1 MKIILNNKDLNK
13 ALKNVS
19 NLGFVPT
26 MGGLHKGH
34 LSLIKKSNNYSKKT
48 LVSIFVN
55 PTQFNNKT
63 DFVKYPRNNKKD
75 LALLKKNKV
84 DYVYIPKK
92 KDIYNF
98 KRKKKITINKKNKI
112 LCAKFRQGHF
122 EGVLDVMDRLTK
134 LINPTKIYMGEKD
147 LQQLYLV
154 KEYLE
159 KKYKVNVISCKII
172 RDIRKFALSSRNF
185 LLKKKEL
192 ITMGQLAQ
200 YLIYLKKKLKK
211 ISNVEEFLNKKKE
224 TLNKSFNINIE
235 YLELRNMYN
244 LKKSNKIKNSKLLI
258 AYYINK
264 VRLIDNF

>member
-84 DYVYIPKK
+84 D
-92 KDIYNF
+92 
-98 KRKKKITINKKNKI
+98 
-112 LCAKFRQGHF
+112 
-122 EGVLDVMDRLTK
+122 
-134 LINPTKIYMGEKD
+134 
-147 LQQLYLV
+147 
-154 KEYLE
+154 
-159 KKYKVNVISCKII
+159 
-172 RDIRKFALSSRNF
+172 
-185 LLKKKEL
+185 
-192 ITMGQLAQ
+192 
-200 YLIYLKKKLKK
+200 
-211 ISNVEEFLNKKKE
+211 
-224 TLNKSFNINIE
+224 
-235 YLELRNMYN
+235 
-244 LKKSNKIKNSKLLI
+244 
-258 AYYINK
+258 
-264 VRLIDNF
+264 